1 MHFLLD
7 NLCGICDNEDNGE
20 RLLERDTPVRS
31 CDTASLSERF
41 EMSCIHNEI
50 LLENL
55 YDEAL
60 EICTKR
66 MSVIG
71 SFPWEIKAAA
81 EEMAIEMFEERA
93 I

>member
-1 MHFLLD
+1 M
-7 NLCGICDNEDNGE
+7 CYYKDNEE
-20 RLLERDTPVRS
+20 RLLEMDSPSRAYATV
-31 CDTASLSERF
+31 SLSEGF
-41 EMSCIHNEI
+41 KMSCIYNEI

-55 YDEAL
+55 YEEAL

-81 EEMAIEMFEERA
+81 EEMAIEMFEERGL
-93 I
+93 

>member
-1 MHFLLD
+1 
-7 NLCGICDNEDNGE
+7 
-20 RLLERDTPVRS
+20 
-31 CDTASLSERF
+31 
-41 EMSCIHNEI
+41 MSCIYNEI

-55 YDEAL
+55 YEEAL

-81 EEMAIEMFEERA
+81 EEMAMREMYPLDEFTVSDVEIFQHRLKCLKREASRL
-93 I
+93 

>member
-1 MHFLLD
+1 MIVHPL
-7 NLCGICDNEDNGE
+7 
-20 RLLERDTPVRS
+20 RDFRS
-31 CDTASLSERF
+31 GNHPLGQCATASLSEGF
-41 EMSCIHNEI
+41 KMSCIYNEI

-55 YDEAL
+55 YEEAL

-81 EEMAIEMFEERA
+81 EEMAIEMFEERGL
-93 I
+93 